1 MDQPFN
7 WVDILTP
14 AQLRREEDLSN
25 TLMTQVIVAPSRGR
39 FRVTVSVSDGFHR
52 STARFIPGTF
62 ECQSIA
68 WAEGMREASRLMD
81 RMFQERDR
89 DIVRQPAQTAG

>member
-1 MDQPFN
+1 MAQRYN
-7 WVDILTP
+7 WDRVLAAVDSH
-14 AQLRREEDLSN
+14 EEDLSN
-25 TLMTQVIVAPSRGR
+25 TLTTQIIVSPSRGR
-39 FRVTVSVSDGFHR
+39 FRTTVSVSDGLAR

-68 WAEGMREASRLMD
+68 WAEGIREASRLMD

-89 DIVRQPAQTAG
+89 DISREPARSVG